1 MDRKGLKFYIK
12 RVQKLNN
19 MRAVSRREHKLIRKL
34 LRANSNE
41 SYDWEALLFHFP
53 GKRLPEFQ
61 KYTKR
66 NFQKYF
72 KLMRPKAGT
81 KPSEDNK
88 SLIST
93 EEIVES

>member
-34 LRANSNE
+34 LRANSNG
-41 SYDWEALLFHFP
+41 SNDWEALLFHFP
-53 GKRLPEFQ
+53 GKRLPEFM

-66 NFQKYF
+66 HFQKYF
-72 KLMRPKAGT
+72 KFMNPCIDV
-81 KPSEDNK
+81 KPSDDNK
-88 SLIST
+88 SATST
-93 EEIVES
+93 EEMIET